1 MRCAH
6 LSLQQ
11 GLQDRN
17 PVEQLIAR
25 SAWEAKR
32 AVAEVEQGQLEDHPK
47 HAALAKLLKQTDT
60 LIPVGM
66 PDLYK
71 QSTAGFGFLS
81 FSGNKQMC
89 GSG

>member
-25 SAWEAKR
+25 SAWGAKR
-32 AVAEVEQGQLEDHPK
+32 TVAEVEQGQLEDHPK
-47 HAALAKLLKQTDT
+47 HAALAKLLKQTDV
-60 LIPVGM
+60 LIPVSL
-66 PDLYK
+66 PKLHCCF
-71 QSTAGFGFLS
+71 SECV
-81 FSGNKQMC
+81 SGNEQMC
-89 GSG
+89 R

>member
-17 PVEQLIAR
+17 PVEQLIAC
-25 SAWEAKR
+25 SAWGAKR
-32 AVAEVEQGQLEDHPK
+32 TVAEVDQGQLEDHPK
-47 HAALAKLLKQTDT
+47 HAALAKLLKQTDA
-60 LIPVGM
+60 LIPVSM
-66 PDLYK
+66 PAFHCCSSDCK
-71 QSTAGFGFLS
+71 S
-81 FSGNKQMC
+81 FSGNEQMF